1 MGRAL
6 ATGLLALAIGL
17 IAALFD
23 AEPLWVPAVML
34 LLLAGVAAAWV
45 ALAARSVQVRRTLA
59 VRRVM
64 EDEPVSIVLEIRS
77 GPIALAP
84 ARLIDPLLPDA
95 APLRAGRHGA
105 RIRIEA
111 RFSRRGRRRL
121 ALPHVLISD
130 PLGLATRAVGAAS
143 SPGNDELL
151 VLPRI
156 EPITRAAGGAG
167 ATRIA
172 RRGRPA
178 VGAEVELEGIR
189 PLRDG
194 TPASRIFWPAVA
206 RGADPQ
212 ERYLAVA
219 SHSQPLVVLDPRAAA
234 DEEQLD
240 AAVRATA
247 SLARALA
254 TSGGCGV
261 LLPGDRRPTELS
273 ETLAGWAQLHARLA
287 LVGGAAGPALAS
299 VAQRSGP
306 IIFVSAQMRTRLPQ
320 AFGPGRGAAR
330 VLVVPGC
337 LARMHPA
344 FAVGGCSGYVLGM
357 SRSRVGT
364 SEPPRSAAQPGSP
377 AS

>member
-6 ATGLLALAIGL
+6 ATGLLGLAIGVT
-17 IAALFD
+17 AALFD

-34 LLLAGVAAAWV
+34 VLLALAAAAWV
-45 ALAARSVQVRRTLA
+45 LLAASSVQVRRTLA

-64 EDEPVSIVLEIRS
+64 EDEPISIMLEIRS

-84 ARLIDPLLPDA
+84 ARLVDPLLPDA
-95 APLRAGRHGA
+95 APVRARRHGA

-130 PLGLATRAVGAAS
+130 PLGLATRAVSAAP

-194 TPASRIFWPAVA
+194 TPASRIFWPAIA
-206 RGADPQ
+206 RGAAPQ

-219 SHSQPLVVLDPRAAA
+219 SHSQPLVVLDPRSAAS
-234 DEEQLD
+234 EEQLD
-240 AAVRATA
+240 AVVRATA

-273 ETLAGWAQLHARLA
+273 QTLAGWAQLHARLA

-306 IIFVSAQMRTRLPQ
+306 IIFVSARMRAGLPQ
-320 AFGPGRGAAR
+320 ALGPGQGAAR

-337 LARMHPA
+337 LESMHAA
-344 FAVGGCSGYVLGM
+344 FAVGDCSGYVLSGP
-357 SRSRVGT
+357 RSRTRPVQ
-364 SEPPRSAAQPGSP
+364 PPRSAARPGSR
-377 AS
+377 SS